1 MKPYIR
7 AMLTNADRKDDRE
20 MERRRYDREDGQTG
34 RERDERR
41 MREVRDSSPYYPDRE
56 SPWPVY
62 GGLRTTQTY
71 DVPKPMGK
79 IGFSLDGEMTRS
91 DEVHHDYP
99 MSVRYDQPDE
109 TAYRTTR
116 RSNGY
121 ARGGYGE
128 MTKDMA
134 EHWADMME
142 NEDGTTGPHWSLDQ
156 AKQVM
161 AQRNISGSPYDFWLA
176 LNMMYSDYS
185 AVAKKMGVNTVEF
198 YACMADAFLNDK
210 DAVPDKLVVYYEYIV
225 RQ

>member
-1 MKPYIR
+1 MKPYVR
-7 AMLTNADRKDDRE
+7 AMLANAGRKEERE
-20 MERRRYDREDGQTG
+20 MERRKYDREDGYRG

-41 MREVRDSSPYYPDRE
+41 MREVSDTGPYYPD
-56 SPWPVY
+56 SDTPWPVY
-62 GGLRTTQTY
+62 GGPRTTRTY
-71 DVPKPMGK
+71 DTPKPVGK

-91 DEVHHDYP
+91 DEVGHNYP

-109 TAYRTTR
+109 MSYRTVKKDD
-116 RSNGY
+116 GY

-134 EHWADMME
+134 ERWAGMME

-210 DAVPDKLVVYYEYIV
+210 DAVDDKLAAYYEYV
-225 RQ
+225 VQH